1 MNQVDFFI
9 VVACI
14 ASYLPWL
21 PIKGPWAR
29 ALRLGRVITPIA
41 SLTKNPDIALVL
53 MSFIQ

>member
-29 ALRLGRVITPIA
+29 ALRLGRVITPMMN
-41 SLTKNPDIALVL
+41 LTKNPDIALVL